1 MDVAW
6 GMSNSEFTVLLLFL
20 MVLLRGGISL
30 LNLLAR
36 IGPKTGYFEPDQ
48 YQLAY
53 LSGGVDR
60 VADSVVAELV
70 AAGALRVG
78 PDGKLR
84 ATGIRAQ
91 HEYQQRVLDWAGDGI
106 AMAELRR
113 AFRRSGITRALV
125 AWLSVHGLISGSGR
139 LQALRVLIGLLGAV
153 AAAGLIRIVD
163 SLIRG
168 YFSPECLL
176 VSLVVFL
183 WVGTLHLGWEPK
195 RTFKGDRV
203 VDRARAAS
211 EVPAGNRHARQAFS
225 HPVQVATAVA
235 IHGMEQYPDERVV
248 AHLNIPLAW
257 WKRALLG
264 GRSGGGDGGD
274 GDGGDGG
281 GE

>member
-1 MDVAW
+1 MGVAW
-6 GMSNSEFTVLLLFL
+6 GMSNSEFAFLLFFL
-20 MVLLRGGISL
+20 AVLLRGGIAL
-30 LNLLAR
+30 VNLLAR
-36 IGPKTGYFEPDQ
+36 VGPKSGYFEPDQ

-70 AAGALRVG
+70 AAGALRVDA
-78 PDGKLR
+78 DGKLR
-84 ATGIRAQ
+84 ATGIRVQ
-91 HEYQQRVLDWAGDGI
+91 HEYQQRVLEWAGDGI

-139 LQALRVLIGLLGAV
+139 LQALRVLIWLLGAITAV
-153 AAAGLIRIVD
+153 GLIRVAD

-168 YFSPECLL
+168 YFSAECLI
-176 VSLVVFL
+176 VPLVVVM
-183 WVGTLHLGWEPK
+183 WVGTLYLGWEPK

-203 VDRARAAS
+203 VRQARTAS
-211 EVPAGNRHARQAFS
+211 EVPTGNARRTFS
-225 HPVQVATAVA
+225 HPVEVATAVA
-235 IHGMEQYPDERVV
+235 IHGMEQYPDERVG
-248 AHLNIPLAW
+248 AHLNIPLPW

-281 GE
+281 GGE